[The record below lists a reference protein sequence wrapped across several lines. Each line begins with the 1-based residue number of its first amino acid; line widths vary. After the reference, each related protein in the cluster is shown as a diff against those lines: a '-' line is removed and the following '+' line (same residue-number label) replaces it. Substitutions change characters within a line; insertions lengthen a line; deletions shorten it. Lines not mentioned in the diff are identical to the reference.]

1 MSPYYRA
8 GYPQPP
14 APATHNDGAAVV
26 SAILGSFG
34 VVLGLVLGIPGLVLG
49 PIAYFLGKGA
59 IGRIEASK
67 GTLGGRSA
75 AGAGW
80 VIGVIATAVGAI
92 VTLTWFVIWLVAVSG
107 PPPT

>member
-34 VVLGLVLGIPGLVLG
+34 VVLGLVLG

-75 AGAGW
+75 AAAGW